1 MWWRLGA
8 AEFARSRGAVN
19 RRAFHRIVSE
29 GPAPGILAYDGQTP
43 VGWCAVAP
51 REQYPR
57 LEKSRVLRRVDDR
70 PVWSVT
76 CLFIARTHR
85 RRGVS
90 AALLEAAARH
100 VARHGGEI
108 VEGYPFDPRSDS
120 VPAAFVWTGLTPAF
134 RKAGFREVARR
145 SKSRPIMWRNAHPR
159 RRELGRRY
167 VAEGAPRS
175 PAGGTVRRSGR
186 RSPRKP
192 HPAR

>member
-8 AEFARSRGAVN
+8 AEFARNRGAAN
-19 RRAFHRIVSE
+19 RRSFRKIVTK
-29 GPAPGILAYDGQTP
+29 GPAPGILAYDGRTP
-43 VGWCAVAP
+43 IGWCAVAP

-90 AALLEAAARH
+90 TALLEAAARH
-100 VARHGGEI
+100 VARNGGRI

-134 RKAGFREVARR
+134 TKAGFSEVARR
-145 SKSRPIMWRNAHPR
+145 SKSRPIMRRNL
-159 RRELGRRY
+159 RRE
-167 VAEGAPRS
+167 A
-175 PAGGTVRRSGR
+175 
-186 RSPRKP
+186 RK
-192 HPAR
+192 